1 MGDNT
6 PPFVMRILYGFG
18 HCADKGDVRRA
29 VFDQAGDNFTAGK
42 RDKSISGNMGAVGA
56 EGVFEERGIMAAHT
70 KDKEI
75 SGIAD
80 NSVLEFV
87 IRNLGKKLV

>member
-1 MGDNT
+1 
-6 PPFVMRILYGFG
+6 MRILYCWG
-18 HCADKGDVRRA
+18 HCTDKGDVRRT
-29 VFDQAGDNFTAGK
+29 VLDQAGDNFTAGK

-56 EGVFEERGIMAAHT
+56 EGVFEERGIMAAYA
-70 KDKEI
+70 KDEEI
-75 SGIAD
+75 TRIAD